1 MYFIVY
7 VDVRGVE
14 SSGFLKYD
22 SVRGFTWLHV
32 SMATSG
38 LPYEAVKT
46 MKYTPNISTQHLKSG
61 YCVETEGDFITSY
74 SYFHVTTS

>member
-1 MYFIVY
+1 MATWIVSY
-7 VDVRGVE
+7 RIVSYRI
-14 SSGFLKYD
+14 
-22 SVRGFTWLHV
+22 HV

-61 YCVETEGDFITSY
+61 LNQKKKAYFIEFRKIFEMTSG
-74 SYFHVTTS
+74 SILEN